1 MELLRQKYPGR
12 MASKQEWF
20 FNNAGGAMG
29 SLTIIHAS
37 ITEYLI
43 VFGSAT
49 GTEGHSGRYLATDY
63 FMILEGEQ
71 WAQRAGET
79 EKTRFLPGELN
90 VLEKGD
96 AIQYKMP
103 DRCWALEY
111 ARGWIPLMLPFGV
124 ADTFFSTLDFH
135 TLLRMMTLYAR
146 HVVINL
152 LTGKF

>member
-1 MELLRQKYPGR
+1 
-12 MASKQEWF
+12 
-20 FNNAGGAMG
+20 MG

-43 VFGSAT
+43 VFGSAV

-71 WAQRAGET
+71 WAQRAHEMD
-79 EKTRFLPGELN
+79 KVRFLPGELN
-90 VLEKGD
+90 VLPKGE

-103 DRCWALEY
+103 DRCWALGD

-124 ADTFFSTLDFH
+124 ADTLTSTLDFH
-135 TLLRMMTLYAR
+135 TLSRMMFLYGR
-146 HVVINL
+146 HVVSNL
-152 LTGKF
+152 LTGKI